1 MNIKE
6 SPNHKIYIQA
16 LRQMSPEERLTKAF
30 ELSEFAKGLFIH
42 GLNKRFP
49 NIGDEELRKI
59 LLERLDKCHNRNY

>member
-1 MNIKE
+1 MKRKH
-6 SPNHKIYIQA
+6 NHKIYIQA
-16 LRQMSPEERLTKAF
+16 LRQMSPEERLAKAF

-49 NIGDEELRKI
+49 NIGDEQLEKI